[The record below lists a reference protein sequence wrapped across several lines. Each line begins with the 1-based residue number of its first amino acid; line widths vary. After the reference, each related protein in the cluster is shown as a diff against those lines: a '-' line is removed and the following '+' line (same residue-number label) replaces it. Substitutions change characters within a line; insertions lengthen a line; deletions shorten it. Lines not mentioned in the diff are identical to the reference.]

1 MTHMTHAI
9 KNLDEEKHQKMALKP
24 LIVVFEFN
32 LDEGHDYTDKRY
44 VLSCCCFDSTG
55 NLTPISCVNT

>member
-9 KNLDEEKHQKMALKP
+9 NVDEEKHQKMALKP

-32 LDEGHDYTDKRY
+32 LDEGHDYTDKR
-44 VLSCCCFDSTG
+44 
-55 NLTPISCVNT
+55 